1 MADTVS
7 QGTYH
12 GGMADLFPVD
22 VYDRRL
28 TRAAE
33 LCREEGLAGLIIGT
47 GPELAYLTG
56 SWVSSHERL
65 TVLVIPA
72 EGRPVLLAPATD
84 IGDLERS
91 ALPHLDVVVRGWV
104 DGDDAH
110 AWAAAV
116 LDHGPVAL
124 GSSLTTVHVLRLQ
137 ELLDAP
143 TLPATTTLKEL
154 FMRKDPAEIE
164 ELAWAAA
171 AIDRVHERVPA
182 LLRPGRTEAAVA
194 ADLSA
199 LILKEHD
206 VVDFVIVGSGPNGA
220 NPHHSHSRREL
231 VAGDVVVVDVG
242 GTRGPGYHSDSTRT
256 YVVGGPGEASRE
268 VRNAYRVLQDA
279 HGAALAQARPGVTAA
294 SVDAAAR
301 AVIEEAGLGE
311 YFIHRTG
318 HGIGLSTHEEP
329 YIMAGNALVL
339 EPGMCFSIE
348 PGIYLPGKWGMRL
361 EDIVVVTDTGAES
374 LTRQERELR

>member
-1 MADTVS
+1 MP

-12 GGMADLFPVD
+12 GDMADLFPTD
-22 VYDRRL
+22 VYAGRL
-28 TRAAE
+28 RRAAE

-56 SWVSSHERL
+56 SWLSSHERL
-65 TVLVIPA
+65 TALVVPA
-72 EGRPVLLAPATD
+72 EGTPVMLAPATD
-84 IGDLERS
+84 IGDLEHS
-91 ALPHLDVVVRGWV
+91 ALPHLDVVIRGWV

-124 GSSLTTVHVLRLQ
+124 GSSLTTLHVLRLQ
-137 ELLDAP
+137 ELVDAP
-143 TLPATTTLKEL
+143 TLPAATTLKEL

-164 ELAWAAA
+164 QLALAGA

-182 LLRPGRTEAAVA
+182 LLRSGRSEAAVA
-194 ADLSA
+194 ADLQA

-220 NPHHSHSRREL
+220 NPHHSHSGREL
-231 VAGDVVVVDVG
+231 VTGDVVVVDIG

-256 YVVGGPGEASRE
+256 YVVGGPDEAGRE
-268 VRNAYRVLQDA
+268 VRKAYEVLQAA
-279 HGAALAQARPGVTAA
+279 HGAALAQARPGVSAA
-294 SVDAAAR
+294 SVDKAAR
-301 AVIEEAGLGE
+301 EVIEEAGLGE

-329 YIMAGNALVL
+329 YIMAGNELIL

-361 EDIVVVTDTGAES
+361 EDIVVVSDTGVES
-374 LTRQERELR
+374 LTHQQRELR